1 MKKSKSIKV
10 QDIPNSISNEKS
22 LSSELEKR
30 LLYKR
35 KNSKRDEYKKNLAT
49 KANTTI
55 TDSSKEEKKE
65 VIVKKK
71 ISKEIKTKKLNTKDK
86 NKDKEKNKTIE
97 IPSTLSQ
104 KKSKKVIKKIKI
116 SSKSNKKR
124 KVKNSL
130 SQQNF
135 AKLKCGNSTKLNLT
149 KNKTS
154 NNPSLSSY
162 RADSTNNLLLNSDNF
177 IKSLLSKYLDGT
189 DNIINE
195 DLEPFNC
202 FGGDE
207 DYEHLSFFGENNNES
222 NTIRESL
229 KLNTKYKL
237 SDDIKKENNLT
248 INNQN
253 INSSKIKKKVMNL
266 KKKDNNQIKTNFYSS
281 FMNSPNR
288 MSEGRLSMRSQ
299 TRFTTLNKKITD
311 NIPKKRNSL
320 KNIKKIQKDGKIDDN
335 KESKLKRK
343 IIYSNKI
350 ISSLNRSK
358 PINKNSEIN
367 EQEKKVLIPTSSNN
381 LNLDIIFE
389 NNKILKN
396 DQISHHYLAQTVSAK
411 NKIVQKKINSFE
423 DSKNTLKS
431 CNKIS
436 TICIDTDNNNNNN
449 LFRKTIFRLNRTP
462 KIKKDFKTKDRYS
475 FNNSINNFSTRNNL
489 RKYSFRLNRE
499 ISSEFNI
506 SGMST
511 MINSKIFNGKIDDY
525 LITKELGKGSY
536 AVVKLATHKL
546 TKNKYA
552 IKIYSKQSLIDPQK
566 RNTVKNEVNI
576 LKQIDNENVMK
587 LYDVIDTPSNLYLV
601 LEYINGINLLE
612 IIKNEKYHFLKE
624 QRAKKIFLQ
633 VVKGISYCHKKNIFH
648 RDIKLENI
656 LVLKDDTIK
665 IIDFGFG
672 IKCNKDTYQK
682 LFCGTPSYMP
692 PEIVKKEKYIACYSD
707 IWSLGVLFYAML
719 FGIFPFKG
727 KDDDELFE
735 KIIEAKLSFPEYN
748 QINDKTKELFNKIF
762 VINPNRRI
770 SLDDMINILQE

>member
-10 QDIPNSISNEKS
+10 QDISNSLSNDKS
-22 LSSELEKR
+22 LSNEIEKK
-30 LLYKR
+30 LIYKR
-35 KNSKRDEYKKNLAT
+35 KNSKREEYKKNLAT

-65 VIVKKK
+65 AVVKKK
-71 ISKEIKTKKLNTKDK
+71 VSKEIKTKKLNTKDK
-86 NKDKEKNKTIE
+86 DKEKNKTIE
-97 IPSTLSQ
+97 IPTSLTQ
-104 KKSKKVIKKIKI
+104 KKSKKAIKKIKI
-116 SSKSNKKR
+116 NSKSNKKR
-124 KVKNSL
+124 KVKSSL

-135 AKLKCGNSTKLNLT
+135 ANLKSGNSTKLNLT
-149 KNKTS
+149 KNKSS
-154 NNPSLSSY
+154 NNPILSSY
-162 RADSTNNLLLNSDNF
+162 RSDSTNNLLLNSDNF
-177 IKSLLSKYLDGT
+177 IKNLLSKYLDGT

-202 FGGDE
+202 IGDDE
-207 DYEHLSFFGENNNES
+207 DYENFSLYMENNIEN
-222 NTIRESL
+222 NTLRESL
-229 KLNTKYKL
+229 KTNKNFL
-237 SDDIKKENNLT
+237 SNEEIKKDNNLT
-248 INNQN
+248 RNNQN
-253 INSSKIKKKVMNL
+253 KNSSKIKKKIINL
-266 KKKDNNQIKTNFYSS
+266 KKKDHNQIKNNFYGT
-281 FMNSPNR
+281 FIISPNR
-288 MSEGRLSMRSQ
+288 MSEGRLSMKNQ
-299 TRFTTLNKKITD
+299 TRFTTLSKKISDNIHKKQNSLTKNKKF
-311 NIPKKRNSL
+311 KKEVA
-320 KNIKKIQKDGKIDDN
+320 KIDDN

-350 ISSLNRSK
+350 INS
-358 PINKNSEIN
+358 INKTKPSYKNCELLEQGKKEI
-367 EQEKKVLIPTSSNN
+367 IPTSSNHV
-381 LNLDIIFE
+381 NLDIIFE

-411 NKIVQKKINSFE
+411 NKMVQKKINSFE
-423 DSKNTLKS
+423 ESKNTLKS
-431 CNKIS
+431 CNKIQ
-436 TICIDTDNNNNNN
+436 TICIDTDNNNN
-449 LFRKTIFRLNRTP
+449 LYRKTIFRLNRTP
-462 KIKKDFKTKDRYS
+462 KIKKSFKTKDRYS
-475 FNNSINNFSTRNNL
+475 FNNSINNFTTRNNI

-566 RNTVKNEVNI
+566 RNTVKNEINI

-587 LYDVIDTPSNLYLV
+587 LYDIIDTSSNLYLV

-633 VVKGISYCHKKNIFH
+633 IVKGILYCHNKNIFH

-707 IWSLGVLFYAML
+707 IWSLGILFYAML

-748 QINDKTKELFNKIF
+748 QIGDKTKELFKQIF

-770 SLDDMINILQE
+770 SLDEMINILKE